1 MRQLRSFLFTGIRLS
16 CTGCGACA
24 SVCPHSAIT
33 MREDGEGFVYPVR
46 DKKVCT
52 HCGLCDMRCPASGRT
67 MENKVDRPQ
76 CFIASSKFHSYSLR
90 CATIGV
96 CTMCSE
102 HIIANKGYVFGAEL
116 DGKTWHTRHIQVSS
130 LPELVRIQNSK
141 YIQSE
146 TWKTYEEVK
155 GLLDDGKTVLYVGTP
170 CQIAGLKASLKKEYD
185 NLYTI
190 DLVCHG
196 TFSYK
201 LIAREIEYWERK
213 FKGKVEN
220 FMFRSKRKYD
230 WVKGGIVNFDLIRR
244 NGKVVHIERP
254 GCSSP
259 TYHCYAYSK
268 NGISYNLRECCYKCR
283 FRDKG
288 RYGDLS
294 VGDAW
299 GIISQRPQL
308 LTPANKRYGIS
319 VVLANTTKGLQL
331 LDAIKDK
338 TTLEGIP
345 HEMAFS
351 QPALRPTHREIPEIR
366 YTLYRNA
373 ASARIRYDKMVED
386 ILQVDLSKEY
396 RNFIRKDVVEK
407 IKILVKNMIYG
418 NNQ

>member
-1 MRQLRSFLFTGIRLS
+1 MRQLRSFLFTKNKLT

-33 MREDGEGFVYPVR
+33 MSEDVEGFIYPVR
-46 DKKVCT
+46 DENVCT
-52 HCGLCDMRCPASGRT
+52 RCGLCDMRCPVSGRT
-67 MENKVDRPQ
+67 MENKLDVTR
-76 CFIASSKFHSYSLR
+76 CFIAFSKLHSYSLR

-116 DGKTWHTRHIQVSS
+116 EGNTWHTRHVRVSS

-146 TWKTYEEVK
+146 TGTTYKEVK
-155 GLLDDGKTVLYVGTP
+155 GLLDNGKTVLYVGTP
-170 CQIAGLKASLKKEYD
+170 CQIAGLKASLNKEYD

-201 LIAREIEYWERK
+201 LIAREVECWERK
-213 FKGKVEN
+213 YKGNVGN

-230 WVKGGIVNFDLIRR
+230 WVKGGMVNFDLTRR
-244 NGKVVHIERP
+244 SGKVVHIERP

-259 TYHCYAYSK
+259 TYYCYAYSK
-268 NGISYNLRECCYKCR
+268 DGVNYNLRECCYKCR
-283 FRDKG
+283 FRDNG

-308 LTPANKRYGIS
+308 LTRDNKRYGIS
-319 VVLANTTKGLQL
+319 VVLANTAKGLQL
-331 LDAIKDK
+331 LDAIRDK
-338 TTLEGIP
+338 TTLEDISCK
-345 HEMAFS
+345 MAFS
-351 QPALRPTHREIPEIR
+351 QPALQPAHREIPELR
-366 YTLYRNA
+366 YTLYRYA
-373 ASARIRYDKMVED
+373 MSPRIRYDKMVED
-386 ILQVDLSKEY
+386 VLQVDFSKEY
-396 RNFIRKDVVEK
+396 RNFSRREFVEK
-407 IKILVKNMIYG
+407 MKTLVKNIIYG
-418 NNQ
+418 NKQ